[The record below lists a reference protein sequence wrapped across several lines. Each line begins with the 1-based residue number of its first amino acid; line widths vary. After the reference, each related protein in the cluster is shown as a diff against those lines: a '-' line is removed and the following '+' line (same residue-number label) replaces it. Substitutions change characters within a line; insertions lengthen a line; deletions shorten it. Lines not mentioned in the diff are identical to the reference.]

1 MKLIITRELCIFKMP
16 SYTYRRGHYYLK
28 NDSPCGGIIIALFI
42 LGCGFI
48 AALLQNIGIM
58 MVNYTKQQQLNRCAN
73 ICSTTFR
80 SVEYEYTPQQLTNC
94 SNSLYNK
101 FYKK

>member
-1 MKLIITRELCIFKMP
+1 MP

-42 LGCGFI
+42 LGCGLI

-58 MVNYTKQQQLNRCAN
+58 MVNYTKQQQL
-73 ICSTTFR
+73 
-80 SVEYEYTPQQLTNC
+80 TNC
-94 SNSLYNK
+94 SNTLYNK